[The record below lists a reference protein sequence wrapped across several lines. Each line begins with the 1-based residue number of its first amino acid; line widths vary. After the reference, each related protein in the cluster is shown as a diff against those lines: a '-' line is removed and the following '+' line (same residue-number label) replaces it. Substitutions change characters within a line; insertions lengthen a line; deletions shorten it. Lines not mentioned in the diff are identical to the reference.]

1 MKSTNWRGYRIIA
14 WIGLFFLG
22 LAFVFTVFQ
31 GNWLGA
37 LTLAFFLIA
46 SSAFTILDDRL
57 PTLFDFLFV
66 VAALVNAG
74 GWVWGLFY
82 QPGPYDEIAHAF
94 TTFSI
99 TLALSFLVY
108 RSMLTVFRSHP
119 ILYVLTIASF
129 GISIGAIWE
138 IFEWLIKVINDI
150 DDTIIDL
157 VMDALGAIIAAL
169 VSLWALR
176 EQTRPAS
183 AEVEQQLSSMP

>member
-66 VAALVNAG
+66 VAALINAG

-138 IFEWLIKVINDI
+138 IFEWLIQVINDI

-183 AEVEQQLSSMP
+183 AEVEQQVSGMS